1 MILKRII
8 SHKSYFAL
16 NMMPIIDI
24 VLLLIIFFVFVCRY
38 IAAEN
43 FIIAVPDE
51 ATNALV
57 DVVDNSN
64 FITVSVWFDEFDR
77 RYFCAVGSDI
87 VDINDAT
94 AANEITALI
103 NDSVDRIGEDA
114 IVNVRMEKGI
124 IFSDYSS
131 VIAAIS
137 NSRAEDLYIAA
148 FDKQKD

>member
-1 MILKRII
+1 MILKRLI
-8 SHKSYFAL
+8 SHKSYFVL

-57 DVVDNSN
+57 EVIDNSN

-77 RYFCAVGSDI
+77 RYFCAVGADI
-87 VDINDAT
+87 VDITGSADIT
-94 AANEITALI
+94 EITALI
-103 NDSVDRIGEDA
+103 NNSVDRIGENA
-114 IVNVRMEKGI
+114 VVNVRMDKSI
-124 IFSDYSS
+124 MFRDYSS